1 MKILLKHVETEG
13 YSPNLQSY
21 LTEGGYSALKR
32 ALKMKPEEIIS
43 EVKLSKLVGRGGAA
57 FPTGLKW
64 EFTRKAKESPKYVV
78 CNADEG
84 EPGTFKDRIILE
96 KDPHLILEGMVICG
110 FAIGAEQGFIY
121 IRGEY
126 FEAYKILKNAIE
138 EAEKNNYLGK
148 NILGSN
154 FSFKINLYRGA
165 GAYVCGEETALLDSL
180 EGKKGQSRV
189 KPPFP
194 TFVGLKN
201 KPTVLNNV
209 ETFANIPEIILNG
222 GEWFSKIGS
231 PLSPGT
237 KLYCLSGDINKPGVY
252 ELPTNITLKE
262 LLEKYG
268 GGVQGKL
275 KAVLPGGVSG
285 AILTTENLDVV
296 MDYPSVQKA
305 GGMLGSGAVIVINES
320 HCMVDLA
327 EKCAEFFEYE
337 SCGKCAPCREGTKRA
352 REILLN
358 IAQGRGELSDL
369 KLLKELREVM
379 YDTSRC
385 GLGQAALNLTVSA
398 VEKFPDEFEEHISK
412 KKCKLNICPVGD
424 VR

>member
-1 MKILLKHVETEG
+1 VKILLKHVETEG